1 MKDTVFRPRYYCWI
15 RSLPCFLALLL
26 LFASCER
33 RELTYYME
41 AEITVTADWS
51 RAGVPEEKDDGATLV
66 IFPQDGSEPRVILT
80 GERERTTVRL
90 PRGTYDAILF

>member
-15 RSLPCFLALLL
+15 RPLPWFLALLL

-51 RAGVPEEKDDGATLV
+51 RAGVP
-66 IFPQDGSEPRVILT
+66 
-80 GERERTTVRL
+80 
-90 PRGTYDAILF
+90 